1 MEVILKEDI
10 KNLGKA
16 GEIVKVSEGYARN
29 FLFPA
34 NKAIPATEKNIEQIK
49 REFLKKKQNDE
60 ILKTKAQEIARQI
73 NGMEIII
80 TARASNDGILYG
92 SVSQMEILKELQK
105 KGYEIDKSNI
115 ILDKHIKKVG
125 IYEIEIK
132 LYKDIKTKI
141 KIKVIPNAEEK

>member
-10 KNLGKA
+10 KNLGRA

-34 NKAIPATEKNIEQIK
+34 NKAIPATKKNIARIK
-49 REFLKKKQNDE
+49 EEFAKKKQTDE
-60 ILKTKAQEIARQI
+60 AVKNKAEEIARKI

-80 TARASNDGILYG
+80 IERASDDGVLYG
-92 SVSQMEILKELQK
+92 SVSNIEILKELK
-105 KGYEIDKSNI
+105 KRGYELDKSNI
-115 ILDKHIKKVG
+115 ILSEHIKKLG

-132 LYKDIKTKI
+132 LYKDIKAKI
-141 KIKVIPNAEEK
+141 KIKVLADAEKK